1 MPAKRTKTTRT
12 KRLGETFGPPFD
24 WGGPFFQSEVCDIES
39 RLGWLMKFTP
49 FSADRKS
56 SRRFTNL
63 AVRITQE
70 DDGFIVQV
78 RLYSQV
84 SPENT
89 AWGEEPADSL
99 EAASMMVE
107 ALAGEFS
114 ILAAQIKIDILMLD
128 PRAGTRH

>member
-1 MPAKRTKTTRT
+1 
-12 KRLGETFGPPFD
+12 
-24 WGGPFFQSEVCDIES
+24 
-39 RLGWLMKFTP
+39 MKFTP

-56 SRRFTNL
+56 SHQFTNL

-70 DDGFIVQV
+70 DDGFTVQV

-107 ALAGEFS
+107 ALATEFS
-114 ILAAQIKIDILMLD
+114 IVTSQIKIDILMQD